1 MDDLYEPMDELDDLI
16 SRALADE
23 PFLKAPITLQRG
35 VEARLRIAHIRDHEK
50 ARFTASMTTLAFVFA
65 VSLVV
70 AAISIW
76 FTNLSFLYTEGVSG
90 GKGHLDYYF
99 TALTMY
105 FSGYQGAYTLLMSF
119 ILAIGAFIV
128 ALAMQVHK
136 FIFTD

>member
-1 MDDLYEPMDELDDLI
+1 MDDRYEARDELDDLI

-23 PFLKAPITLQRG
+23 P
-35 VEARLRIAHIRDHEK
+35 
-50 ARFTASMTTLAFVFA
+50 LAFVFA

-70 AAISIW
+70 AAVAIW

-105 FSGYQGAYTLLMSF
+105 FSGYQGTYTLLMSF